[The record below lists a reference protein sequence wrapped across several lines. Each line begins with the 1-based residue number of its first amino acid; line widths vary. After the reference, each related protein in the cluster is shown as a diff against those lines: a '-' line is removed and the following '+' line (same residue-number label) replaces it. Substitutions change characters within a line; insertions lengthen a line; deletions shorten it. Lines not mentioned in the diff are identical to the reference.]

1 MKSTIEQQNN
11 KTMMKSASLFEH
23 DLKVGLFIVPLRKVN
38 ELTSSPSSVVK
49 SSYELRL
56 HPFLCESYKW

>member
-38 ELTSSPSSVVK
+38 EFSFLSCKKLIWVTVTSFPVR
-49 SSYELRL
+49 EL
-56 HPFLCESYKW
+56 